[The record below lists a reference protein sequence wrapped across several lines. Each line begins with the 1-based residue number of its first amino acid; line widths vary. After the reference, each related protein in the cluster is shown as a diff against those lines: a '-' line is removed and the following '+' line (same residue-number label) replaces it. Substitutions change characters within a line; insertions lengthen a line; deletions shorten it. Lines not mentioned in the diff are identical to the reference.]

1 MHAPRPVLAA
11 ALLVALS
18 AGGCH
23 CLGPRAVLIGG
34 EGTLA
39 VGARTDVVLIAC
51 TRTFDWDAVVRVGVT
66 AAIISAL
73 GRVDVL
79 AYVPQAL
86 IPGCEPLE
94 YTVTDA
100 TLVGDDAFTIETH
113 PEPWLFTLRAD
124 APGAAFFRV
133 RIETTEDGPLE
144 AEIPVAALVADRVDM
159 APACTASDA
168 AAGSGL
174 EARPDLLPVDTTVAF
189 AYGLYAGNVPLG
201 GYDFY
206 PVDAVGLTYV
216 GPDPAGVAYRTDAA
230 PGPARLTSSID
241 ADFSIDLALYER
253 AALDALALELA
264 TDQTVYAGQP
274 TDLRA
279 FALAGGAVP
288 CVDDF
293 PRTVVSETP
302 EICSVASAAVTGPE
316 GIYLSTF
323 ASGLCRVTASLDGT
337 ALTDTLELYVARG
350 FAPVALPFHGPFVA
364 RAVWGASSTDVFVAG
379 YDGSATGPAAVA
391 HFDGAAW
398 TIAPTGTFGPPD
410 GIWGSGPADVYAV
423 GSAGSLAHFD
433 GASWTPVETGYTV
446 DLHGVWGSGP
456 DDVYAVGA
464 GTVILHWD
472 GAAWTGAPLG
482 FDRPLT
488 GVWGS
493 SADDVYIVGPATWNE
508 PSTLVHK
515 NLDQWIDV
523 RPAGL
528 GEGTALSAVW
538 GSGPDDVWVGG
549 EATLLHGGGGAFA
562 VYPLGYAYGL
572 NAFWGGAADD
582 VYAAGTGMLHFDGFS
597 WSPIPFDGGPVLSV
611 WRGGSRLWVV
621 AVGGGLYDYQR

>member
-1 MHAPRPVLAA
+1 MHPPRPVLAA

-23 CLGPRAVLIGG
+23 CLGPRAVLVGG
-34 EGTLA
+34 DGTLA

-51 TRTFDWDAVVRVGVT
+51 TRTFDWDAAIQVGVT
-66 AAIISAL
+66 AAILSAL

-94 YTVTDA
+94 YTVTEA
-100 TLVGDDAFTIETH
+100 TLAGDDAFTIETH

-133 RIETTEDGPLE
+133 RIETAEDGPLE
-144 AEIPVAALVADRVDM
+144 AEIPVAALVADRVEM
-159 APACTASDA
+159 APACTAGDA

-189 AYGLYAGNVPLG
+189 AYGLFAGNVPLG

-206 PVDAVGLTYV
+206 PVDAVGLTYA
-216 GPDPAGVAYRTDAA
+216 GPDLAGVAYRTDAA

-241 ADFSIDLALYER
+241 ADFSLDLALYDR
-253 AALDALALELA
+253 PALDGLALQLA
-264 TDQTVYAGQP
+264 SNQTVYAGQP
-274 TDLRA
+274 SDLRA

-302 EICSVASAAVTGPE
+302 AICSVASAAVAGPE

-323 ASGLCRVTASLDGT
+323 APGLCRVTATLDGT
-337 ALTDTLELYVARG
+337 GLTDTLELHVARG
-350 FAPVALPFHGPFVA
+350 FAPVALPFHGPFSA
-364 RAVWGASSTDVFVAG
+364 QAVWAAGGADVLVAG
-379 YDGSATGPAAVA
+379 GDGSASGPGKVARFDGGRWTVATIDTAGPLEALWGSGPDDVWAAGTGGALV

-398 TIAPTGTFGPPD
+398 T
-410 GIWGSGPADVYAV
+410 PAD
-423 GSAGSLAHFD
+423 
-433 GASWTPVETGYTV
+433 TGYTV
-446 DLHGVWGSGP
+446 DLHAVWGSGP
-456 DDVYAVGA
+456 TDVYAVGA

-472 GAAWTGAPLG
+472 GAAWSGSPLG

-493 SADDVYIVGPATWNE
+493 SPDDVYVVGPSTYDQ
-508 PSTLVHK
+508 PPTLVHK
-515 NLDQWIDV
+515 NLDQWVDV
-523 RPAGL
+523 RPATVGD
-528 GEGTALSAVW
+528 GVALRSIW

-549 EATLLHGGGGAFA
+549 DATLLHKTAGGGFEPYA
-562 VYPLGYAYGL
+562 LGYAYAL
-572 NAFWGGAADD
+572 NAFWGTGGDD
-582 VYAAGTGMLHFDGFS
+582 VWAVGTGVLHFDGAA
-597 WSPIPFDGGPVLSV
+597 WTGLPFTGGPVSSIAGA
-611 WRGGSRLWVV
+611 GGRLWVV
-621 AVGGGLYDYQR
+621 AAGLLYDYRR